1 MRTDRLSSAD
11 ANVTNCA
18 VSSAGVGTSHG
29 GTLMS
34 RGVVKYL
41 VEYAGPVRLAV
52 ADSAEGGGAGPAL
65 HAASVSA
72 AVATR
77 VVVVVR
83 RGVWCSVFMTGL
95 LEC

>member
-1 MRTDRLSSAD
+1 
-11 ANVTNCA
+11 
-18 VSSAGVGTSHG
+18 
-29 GTLMS
+29 MS

-41 VEYAGPVRLAV
+41 VEYADPERLAV
-52 ADSAEGGGAGPAL
+52 ADSAEGGGAGPPL

-77 VVVVVR
+77 VVVVR
-83 RGVWCSVFMTGL
+83 RGVWCTVFMTGF